1 MTNPNIDKL
10 IQDKLNDLNFEY
22 KSEYWNNM
30 EKVINSST
38 LSNAGATVTQAASS
52 SFSTT
57 LIVSISTVA
66 IIVAGFTYYL
76 LNPDCLT
83 SDDENTVDT
92 NVTSTPINI
101 INTEDIKQIE
111 SSEFNNTN
119 KLTKE
124 VISITDNNT
133 IKTSKE
139 VSKETTSNNIKL
151 VIEETELFTKS
162 NIDLIENSDATSKD
176 CEEVDINDIV
186 VDELNTEDFNNHLE
200 SDKVETPI
208 IQNTT
213 IVNSEQNSNTIPA
226 KAANNQTVKKDN
238 SEVKNVKPMRKPSG
252 KVFKK
257 KNGIFKWLSGKK

>member
-1 MTNPNIDKL
+1 
-10 IQDKLNDLNFEY
+10 
-22 KSEYWNNM
+22 M

-38 LSNAGATVTQAASS
+38 LSNVGATATQVASS

-76 LNPDCLT
+76 LNLDCLT
-83 SDDENTVDT
+83 SDDDNTVDT
-92 NVTSTPINI
+92 NVTSASINI

-111 SSEFNNTN
+111 PSEFNNSN

-133 IKTSKE
+133 IIPSKK
-139 VSKETTSNNIKL
+139 VSIETTSNNIEL

-200 SDKVETPI
+200 SDKVETHL
-208 IQNTT
+208 IQNAA
-213 IVNSEQNSNTIPA
+213 IVNIEQDSNTNPT
-226 KAANNQTVKKDN
+226 KEVNTQLVKKDN
-238 SEVKNVKPMRKPSG
+238 SEVKNVKPMRNPSG

-257 KNGIFKWLSGKK
+257 KGGIFKWLSRKK